1 MSKSFD
7 EVRVF
12 DGVAERTGVIVDRA
26 AVRGHLGVCRSVT
39 ELGSKCRR
47 LGDGYYYLASAA
59 WPADTTSVNLT
70 RAWVALG

>member
-1 MSKSFD
+1 LSKSFD

>member
-1 MSKSFD
+1 LSKSFD

-12 DGVAERTGVIVDRA
+12 DGVAERTGVTVDRA

-39 ELGSKCRR
+39 ELGSKSRR